1 MCPLS
6 LPFLSPHPGPGKLP
20 RPSAPH
26 PHSSPLSENTC
37 PVPRLRC
44 GQGRV
49 CSGGTAHTCAPKM
62 RAQEDPEGQT
72 QHESLGSAGTS
83 TKDPPTALCK
93 EPKSDMLYKIEDVPP
108 WYLCVLLGFQHYLT
122 CFSGTIAV
130 PFLLAEAL
138 CVGRDQYMVSQ
149 LIGTIFTCVGITT
162 LIQTTLGIRLP
173 LFQASAFAFLVP
185 AKAILALDRW
195 KCPPEGGHI
204 SGDCTGEGSPR
215 SPEVWATAPCP
226 YPKRRST
233 VTGVCPWIPLIFGTH
248 GYERW
253 VQGAIM
259 VSSMVE
265 VVIGLMGLPG
275 ALLSYIGPLTVT
287 PTVSLIGLSVF
298 QAAGDRAGSHWGISA
313 CSILL
318 IVLFSQYLRNLTFLL
333 PVYCWGKGLTL
344 FRIQIFKMF
353 PIVLA
358 IMTVWLLCYIL
369 TLTDVLPSDPTA
381 YGFQARTDARG
392 DIVAIAP
399 WIRIPYPCQWGL
411 PTVTA
416 AAVLGMFS
424 ATLAGIIESIG
435 DYYACARLAGAP
447 PPPVHAINRG
457 IFTEG
462 ICCIIAGLLG
472 TGNGSTSSSP
482 NIGVLGITKVGSRRV
497 VQYGAGIMLV
507 LGTIGKFTALFA
519 SLPDPILGGMFC
531 TLFGECCACFWG
543 VVTVWWSP
551 PSLRRASSGSL
562 VLSGMIT
569 AVGLSNLQFVDMNS
583 SRNLFVLGFSM
594 FFGLTLPNY
603 LDSNPDAI
611 NTGIPEV
618 DQILTVLLTT
628 EMFVGGCLAFILDN
642 TVPGSPEERGL
653 IQWKAGAHANS
664 EMSTSLKSYDFPF
677 GMSMVKRI
685 AFLKYI
691 PICPVFKG
699 FSSRSKDQ
707 LPVPED
713 TPQNTEAGSVCTKV

>member
-1 MCPLS
+1 
-6 LPFLSPHPGPGKLP
+6 
-20 RPSAPH
+20 
-26 PHSSPLSENTC
+26 
-37 PVPRLRC
+37 
-44 GQGRV
+44 
-49 CSGGTAHTCAPKM
+49 
-62 RAQEDPEGQT
+62 
-72 QHESLGSAGTS
+72 
-83 TKDPPTALCK
+83 
-93 EPKSDMLYKIEDVPP
+93 
-108 WYLCVLLGFQHYLT
+108 
-122 CFSGTIAV
+122 
-130 PFLLAEAL
+130 
-138 CVGRDQYMVSQ
+138 MVSQ

-185 AKAILALDRW
+185 AKAILALERW
-195 KCPPEGGHI
+195 KCPPEEEIYGNWSLPLNTSHI
-204 SGDCTGEGSPR
+204 WHPR
-215 SPEVWATAPCP
+215 IRE
-226 YPKRRST
+226 
-233 VTGVCPWIPLIFGTH
+233 
-248 GYERW
+248 

-482 NIGVLGITKVGSRRV
+482 NIGVLGITK
-497 VQYGAGIMLV
+497 
-507 LGTIGKFTALFA
+507 
-519 SLPDPILGGMFC
+519 
-531 TLFGECCACFWG
+531 
-543 VVTVWWSP
+543 
-551 PSLRRASSGSL
+551 
-562 VLSGMIT
+562 
-569 AVGLSNLQFVDMNS
+569 FVDMNS

-664 EMSTSLKSYDFPF
+664 EMSTNLKSYDFPI
-677 GMSMVKRI
+677 GMSMVKRT

-713 TPQNTEAGSVCTKV
+713 TPQNTETRSVCTKV

>member
-1 MCPLS
+1 
-6 LPFLSPHPGPGKLP
+6 
-20 RPSAPH
+20 
-26 PHSSPLSENTC
+26 
-37 PVPRLRC
+37 
-44 GQGRV
+44 
-49 CSGGTAHTCAPKM
+49 M
-62 RAQEDPEGQT
+62 RAHEDPEGPT
-72 QHESLGSAGTS
+72 QHESPR
-83 TKDPPTALCK
+83 DPPTPLPT
-93 EPKSDMLYKIEDVPP
+93 EPKFDMLYKIEDVPP
-108 WYLCVLLGFQHYLT
+108 WYLCILLGFQHYLT

-138 CVGRDQYMVSQ
+138 CVGHDQHMVSQ

-162 LIQTTLGIRLP
+162 LIQTTLGIR
-173 LFQASAFAFLVP
+173 
-185 AKAILALDRW
+185 
-195 KCPPEGGHI
+195 
-204 SGDCTGEGSPR
+204 
-215 SPEVWATAPCP
+215 
-226 YPKRRST
+226 
-233 VTGVCPWIPLIFGTH
+233 
-248 GYERW
+248 
-253 VQGAIM
+253 
-259 VSSMVE
+259 
-265 VVIGLMGLPG
+265 
-275 ALLSYIGPLTVT
+275 
-287 PTVSLIGLSVF
+287 
-298 QAAGDRAGSHWGISA
+298 
-313 CSILL
+313 SILL
-318 IVLFSQYLRNLTFLL
+318 IILFSQYLRNLTFLL
-333 PVYCWGKGLTL
+333 PVYRWGKGLTL
-344 FRIQIFKMF
+344 LRIQIFKMF
-353 PIVLA
+353 PVRTWQIVLA
-358 IMTVWLLCYIL
+358 IMTVWLLCYVL
-369 TLTDVLPSDPTA
+369 TLTDVLPTDPKA

-392 DIVAIAP
+392 DIMAIAP

-497 VQYGAGIMLV
+497 VQYGAAIMLV

-531 TLFGECCACFWG
+531 TLF
-543 VVTVWWSP
+543 
-551 PSLRRASSGSL
+551 
-562 VLSGMIT
+562 GMIT

-603 LDSNPDAI
+603 LESNPGAI
-611 NTGIPEV
+611 NTGILEV

-664 EMSTSLKSYDFPF
+664 DTSSSLKSYDFPI
-677 GMSMVKRI
+677 GMGIVKRI

-699 FSSRSKDQ
+699 FSSSSKDQ
-707 LPVPED
+707 FAIPED
-713 TPQNTEAGSVCTKV
+713 TPENIETASVCTKV

>member
-1 MCPLS
+1 MKL
-6 LPFLSPHPGPGKLP
+6 LPSWRARLPVGPWSRAWPWAQQP
-20 RPSAPH
+20 R
-26 PHSSPLSENTC
+26 
-37 PVPRLRC
+37 R
-44 GQGRV
+44 
-49 CSGGTAHTCAPKM
+49 TAHTCAPKM
-62 RAQEDPEGQT
+62 RAQENLEGQT
-72 QHESLGSAGTS
+72 QESLGSAGNS
-83 TKDPPTALCK
+83 TRDPTVSLPREPTF
-93 EPKSDMLYKIEDVPP
+93 DMLYKIEDVPP
-108 WYLCVLLGFQHYLT
+108 WYLCILLGFQHYLT

-138 CVGRDQYMVSQ
+138 CVGRDQHMVSQ

-162 LIQTTLGIRLP
+162 LIQSTLGIRLP

-185 AKAILALDRW
+185 AKAILALERW
-195 KCPPEGGHI
+195 KCPPEEEIYGNWSLPLNTSHI
-204 SGDCTGEGSPR
+204 WHPR
-215 SPEVWATAPCP
+215 IRE
-226 YPKRRST
+226 
-233 VTGVCPWIPLIFGTH
+233 
-248 GYERW
+248 

-259 VSSMVE
+259 VSSTVE

-313 CSILL
+313 CPAYQPSFLCASAPSSILL
-318 IVLFSQYLRNLTFLL
+318 IVLFSQYLH
-333 PVYCWGKGLTL
+333 
-344 FRIQIFKMF
+344 
-353 PIVLA
+353 
-358 IMTVWLLCYIL
+358 
-369 TLTDVLPSDPTA
+369 PTA

-392 DIVAIAP
+392 EIMAIAP

-424 ATLAGIIESIG
+424 ATVAGIIESIG

-531 TLFGECCACFWG
+531 TLFG
-543 VVTVWWSP
+543 
-551 PSLRRASSGSL
+551 
-562 VLSGMIT
+562 MIT

-603 LDSNPDAI
+603 LESNPGAI

-664 EMSTSLKSYDFPF
+664 EMSTSLKSYDFPI

-699 FSSRSKDQ
+699 FSSRSKTQ
-707 LPVPED
+707 LPGPED
-713 TPQNTEAGSVCTKV
+713 TPENIQTGSACTKVSVR

>member
-1 MCPLS
+1 
-6 LPFLSPHPGPGKLP
+6 
-20 RPSAPH
+20 
-26 PHSSPLSENTC
+26 
-37 PVPRLRC
+37 
-44 GQGRV
+44 
-49 CSGGTAHTCAPKM
+49 M
-62 RAQEDPEGQT
+62 RAQENLEGQT
-72 QHESLGSAGTS
+72 QQESLGSAGNS
-83 TKDPPTALCK
+83 TRDPTVSLPREPTF
-93 EPKSDMLYKIEDVPP
+93 DMLYKIEDVPP
-108 WYLCVLLGFQHYLT
+108 WYLCILLGFQHYLT

-138 CVGRDQYMVSQ
+138 CVGRDQHMVSQ

-162 LIQTTLGIRLP
+162 LIQSTLGIR
-173 LFQASAFAFLVP
+173 
-185 AKAILALDRW
+185 
-195 KCPPEGGHI
+195 
-204 SGDCTGEGSPR
+204 
-215 SPEVWATAPCP
+215 
-226 YPKRRST
+226 
-233 VTGVCPWIPLIFGTH
+233 
-248 GYERW
+248 
-253 VQGAIM
+253 
-259 VSSMVE
+259 
-265 VVIGLMGLPG
+265 
-275 ALLSYIGPLTVT
+275 
-287 PTVSLIGLSVF
+287 
-298 QAAGDRAGSHWGISA
+298 
-313 CSILL
+313 SILL
-318 IVLFSQYLRNLTFLL
+318 IVLFSQYLRNFTFLL
-333 PVYCWGKGLTL
+333 PVYRWGKGLTL

-358 IMTVWLLCYIL
+358 IMTVWLLCYVL
-369 TLTDVLPSDPTA
+369 TLTNVLPSDPTA

-392 DIVAIAP
+392 DIMAIAP

-424 ATLAGIIESIG
+424 ATVAGIIESIG

-531 TLFGECCACFWG
+531 TLFG
-543 VVTVWWSP
+543 
-551 PSLRRASSGSL
+551 
-562 VLSGMIT
+562 MIT

-603 LDSNPDAI
+603 LESNPGAI

-664 EMSTSLKSYDFPF
+664 EMSTSLKSYDFPI

-699 FSSRSKDQ
+699 FSSRSKTQ
-707 LPVPED
+707 LPGPED
-713 TPQNTEAGSVCTKV
+713 TPENIQTGSACTKV

>member
-1 MCPLS
+1 MKL
-6 LPFLSPHPGPGKLP
+6 LPSWTVVLPG
-20 RPSAPH
+20 SA
-26 PHSSPLSENTC
+26 
-37 PVPRLRC
+37 R
-44 GQGRV
+44 GRAWPWAQRFRR
-49 CSGGTAHTCAPKM
+49 TAHTCAPKM
-62 RAQEDPEGQT
+62 RAREDAEGQT

-83 TKDPPTALCK
+83 TRDPPVSLSTEHK
-93 EPKSDMLYKIEDVPP
+93 FDMLYKIEDVPP

-185 AKAILALDRW
+185 AKAILALERW
-195 KCPPEGGHI
+195 KCPPE
-204 SGDCTGEGSPR
+204 
-215 SPEVWATAPCP
+215 
-226 YPKRRST
+226 
-233 VTGVCPWIPLIFGTH
+233 
-248 GYERW
+248 
-253 VQGAIM
+253 
-259 VSSMVE
+259 
-265 VVIGLMGLPG
+265 
-275 ALLSYIGPLTVT
+275 
-287 PTVSLIGLSVF
+287 
-298 QAAGDRAGSHWGISA
+298 AAGDRAGSHWGISA

-318 IVLFSQYLRNLTFLL
+318 IILFSQYLRNLTFLL
-333 PVYCWGKGLTL
+333 PVYRWGKGLTL
-344 FRIQIFKMF
+344 FRVQIFRMF

-358 IMTVWLLCYIL
+358 IMTVWLLCYVL

-392 DIVAIAP
+392 DIMAIAP

-531 TLFGECCACFWG
+531 TLFG
-543 VVTVWWSP
+543 
-551 PSLRRASSGSL
+551 
-562 VLSGMIT
+562 MIT

-603 LDSNPDAI
+603 LDSNPHVI
-611 NTGIPEV
+611 NTGVPEV

-653 IQWKAGAHANS
+653 IQWKAGAHADS
-664 EMSTSLKSYDFPF
+664 EMSSSLKSYDFPI

-699 FSSRSKDQ
+699 FPSRSKNQ
-707 LPVPED
+707 LPVAEDIPENKE
-713 TPQNTEAGSVCTKV
+713 TVYTKV

>member
-1 MCPLS
+1 
-6 LPFLSPHPGPGKLP
+6 
-20 RPSAPH
+20 
-26 PHSSPLSENTC
+26 
-37 PVPRLRC
+37 
-44 GQGRV
+44 
-49 CSGGTAHTCAPKM
+49 
-62 RAQEDPEGQT
+62 
-72 QHESLGSAGTS
+72 
-83 TKDPPTALCK
+83 
-93 EPKSDMLYKIEDVPP
+93 MLYKIEDVPP
-108 WYLCVLLGFQHYLT
+108 WYLCILLGFQHYLT

-162 LIQTTLGIRLP
+162 LIQTTLGIRTALCRPPTPYHPYLVPASPTPILSLWLCASAFRLP

-185 AKAILALDRW
+185 AKAILALERW
-195 KCPPEGGHI
+195 KCPPEEEIYGNWSLPLNTSHI
-204 SGDCTGEGSPR
+204 WHPR
-215 SPEVWATAPCP
+215 IRE
-226 YPKRRST
+226 
-233 VTGVCPWIPLIFGTH
+233 
-248 GYERW
+248 

-265 VVIGLMGLPG
+265 VAIGLMGLPG

-318 IVLFSQYLRNLTFLL
+318 IILFSQYLRNLTFLL
-333 PVYCWGKGLTL
+333 PVYRWGKGLTL
-344 FRIQIFKMF
+344 FRVQIFKMF

-358 IMTVWLLCYIL
+358 IMTVWLLCYVL

-392 DIVAIAP
+392 DIMAIAP

-482 NIGVLGITKVGSRRV
+482 NIGVLGITKPQPLARWQVGSRRV

-531 TLFGECCACFWG
+531 TLFG
-543 VVTVWWSP
+543 
-551 PSLRRASSGSL
+551 
-562 VLSGMIT
+562 MIT

-603 LDSNPDAI
+603 LDSNPHVI
-611 NTGIPEV
+611 NTGVPEV

-653 IQWKAGAHANS
+653 IQWKAGAHADS
-664 EMSTSLKSYDFPF
+664 EMSSSLKSYDFPI

-699 FSSRSKDQ
+699 FPSRSKNQ
-707 LPVPED
+707 LPVAEDIPENKE
-713 TPQNTEAGSVCTKV
+713 TVYTKV